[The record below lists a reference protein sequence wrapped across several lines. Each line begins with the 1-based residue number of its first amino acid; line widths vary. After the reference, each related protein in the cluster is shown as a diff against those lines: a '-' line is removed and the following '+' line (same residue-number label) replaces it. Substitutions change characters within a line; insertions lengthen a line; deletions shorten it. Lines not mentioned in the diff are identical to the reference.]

1 MMPLA
6 AFHSRRLL
14 VSGAVVLLAAS
25 LAAAAPV
32 VDIFAVRTWEPPAPV
47 EVEAPP
53 PEPQAP
59 PLPFAFLG
67 RIDEPGKA
75 PAFLLTEG
83 GAVRVVRVGDRIDGR
98 YLVERYKDGDLVF
111 LYLPMKLRQPLEIGD
126 RP

>member
-1 MMPLA
+1 MTPSLTFHGRWILA
-6 AFHSRRLL
+6 
-14 VSGAVVLLAAS
+14 SGAVVLLAAP
-25 LAAAAPV
+25 LVGAAPV
-32 VDIFAVRTWEPPAPV
+32 VDIFAVRTWEPPVPV
-47 EVEAPP
+47 EVAAPP

-59 PLPFAFLG
+59 PLPFVFLG

-98 YLVERYKDGDLVF
+98 YLVERYKDGNLVF